1 MLLPALDTNSNIDL
15 FLFIPCEKL
24 CTCAPCVHGD
34 HLCKKSYSLN
44 HKQWILHG
52 QTVSDIDRRR
62 EYEKAFKAHLGF
74 SYSNHSWPSIW
85 STSLW
90 HFDGFIELL
99 VQYRDQLVQYL
110 ALTFQST
117 QIYCFNL
124 DQSSRGQKWTNLV
137 TYPRL
142 LNCHSSFFTFNSIQE
157 APFCGEIQDHKIAL
171 RTGYWGCCK
180 RHYWFAYFPMV
191 HFFTVYCSPINLV
204 QRINHILV
212 RQSPK
217 SKLKPDSAAAAC
229 NDARNQFFRQ
239 IQVSV
244 LHRWSKIVEARLEAV
259 MPTHGEQRKLSSF
272 GRAAGNCTL
281 LIHLSQQ
288 SLNQGRLSNTVIGSA
303 ETKSET
309 LV

>member
-62 EYEKAFKAHLGF
+62 EYEKAFKAHLDF
-74 SYSNHSWPSIW
+74 SHSNHSWPSIR

-99 VQYRDQLVQYL
+99 VQYLDQLVQYL

-124 DQSSRGQKWTNLV
+124 DQSSRGQSGHISTSFDIA
-137 TYPRL
+137 TL
-142 LNCHSSFFTFNSIQE
+142 LSLLSTAF
-157 APFCGEIQDHKIAL
+157 
-171 RTGYWGCCK
+171 K
-180 RHYWFAYFPMV
+180 RRHFVGRSKTTKLLCEQATRVAAKDIIGLHIFQWFIFSL
-191 HFFTVYCSPINLV
+191 FTVHRSIWCKESTTWNPI
-204 QRINHILV
+204 
-212 RQSPK
+212 
-217 SKLKPDSAAAAC
+217 AAAVPSC

-244 LHRWSKIVEARLEAV
+244 LHLWSKIVEARLEAV

-288 SLNQGRLSNTVIGSA
+288 SLKQGRLSNTVISRD
-303 ETKSET
+303 
-309 LV
+309 

>member
-62 EYEKAFKAHLGF
+62 EYEKAFKAHLDF
-74 SYSNHSWPSIW
+74 SYSNHSWPSIR

-99 VQYRDQLVQYL
+99 VQYLDQLVQYL

-137 TYPRL
+137 TYPLLVILPLFFLYFQQHSRGAILWGDPRPQNCFANRL
-142 LNCHSSFFTFNSIQE
+142 LGLLQKTLLVCIFSNGSFFH
-157 APFCGEIQDHKIAL
+157 CL
-171 RTGYWGCCK
+171 L
-180 RHYWFAYFPMV
+180 
-191 HFFTVYCSPINLV
+191 FTD
-204 QRINHILV
+204 
-212 RQSPK
+212 QSGAK
-217 SKLKPDSAAAAC
+217 
-229 NDARNQFFRQ
+229 NQPHSCQ
-239 IQVSV
+239 
-244 LHRWSKIVEARLEAV
+244 
-259 MPTHGEQRKLSSF
+259 TSSEDK
-272 GRAAGNCTL
+272 T
-281 LIHLSQQ
+281 
-288 SLNQGRLSNTVIGSA
+288 
-303 ETKSET
+303 ETR
-309 LV
+309 

>member
-62 EYEKAFKAHLGF
+62 EYEKAFKAHLDF
-74 SYSNHSWPSIW
+74 SYSNHSWPSIR

-99 VQYRDQLVQYL
+99 VQYLDQLVQYL

-124 DQSSRGQKWTNLV
+124 DQSSRGQSGHISTSFDIA
-137 TYPRL
+137 TL
-142 LNCHSSFFTFNSIQE
+142 LSLLSTAFKRRHFVGRSKTTKLLCKQATRVAAKDIIGLHIFQWFTFH
-157 APFCGEIQDHKIAL
+157 CL
-171 RTGYWGCCK
+171 L
-180 RHYWFAYFPMV
+180 
-191 HFFTVYCSPINLV
+191 FTE
-204 QRINHILV
+204 
-212 RQSPK
+212 QSGAK
-217 SKLKPDSAAAAC
+217 
-229 NDARNQFFRQ
+229 NQQ
-239 IQVSV
+239 HSCQ
-244 LHRWSKIVEARLEAV
+244 
-259 MPTHGEQRKLSSF
+259 TSS
-272 GRAAGNCTL
+272 
-281 LIHLSQQ
+281 
-288 SLNQGRLSNTVIGSA
+288 
-303 ETKSET
+303 EDKTKT
-309 LV
+309 R